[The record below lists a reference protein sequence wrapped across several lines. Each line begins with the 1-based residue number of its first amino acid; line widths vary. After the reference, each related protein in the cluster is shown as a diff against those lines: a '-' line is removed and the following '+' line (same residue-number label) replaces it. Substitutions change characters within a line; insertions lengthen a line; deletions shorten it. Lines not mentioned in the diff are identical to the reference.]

1 MDRYQPCRSRDRALP
16 FRPSPVTPLA
26 AADLTPIQLLQAD
39 PSLQALGL
47 DVTGVLGEGGS
58 AVVYRARDERHGR
71 DVAVKVLRHTPQI
84 ERAAERFSQEIRV
97 AGRLRHPHILP
108 LFDSGTLIDGRRFF
122 VMPVAQGRPLSDL
135 IDEGPLAVDL
145 AVRLAREIAEA
156 LAHLHDGGFV
166 HRDVKPEN
174 VLVEAGHAVLTDFGL
189 AAPMHA
195 APPAV
200 SQAEHEAWWS
210 AQPSRRRFTAVGSI
224 VGTPPYMSPEA
235 LFGEASLDGRI
246 DVYALGIVLYEMLT
260 AELPFGVTTPE
271 HLVARLMHES
281 VPSVAAKR
289 TDVPAALDAIIAR
302 ATAREADERYASAQQ
317 MADALAALG
326 IGLSGSDNRALP
338 TQLRRRRIASAVA
351 VVVLIVG
358 GSAAWS
364 MLRAVPLDPRRV
376 VVADLAN
383 DTGDTTLAGIG
394 VLAGDI
400 IAANLTADQQL
411 TVVNATVALPSHL
424 QVNLPS
430 ADSTLTRKT
439 RELVTAAKAGL
450 AVTGAYVRIGHSLRT
465 VVEVTDTR
473 SNRVLGVAGPVM
485 TDVEHPDSS
494 LRVLGEGVV
503 AILHRHR

>member
-1 MDRYQPCRSRDRALP
+1 MI
-16 FRPSPVTPLA
+16 PLA
-26 AADLTPIQLLQAD
+26 ASEPTPIQTLRAD

-47 DVTGVLGEGGS
+47 DVTGVLGQGGS
-58 AVVYRARDERHGR
+58 AVVYRAHDERHGR

-108 LFDSGTLIDGRRFF
+108 LFDSGALIDGRRFF
-122 VMPVAQGRPLSDL
+122 VMPVAQGRPLSDV
-135 IDEGPLAVDL
+135 IDEGKMPVDL

-156 LAHLHDGGFV
+156 LAHLHHSGFV

-189 AAPMHA
+189 AAPMHS

-200 SQAEHEAWWS
+200 STAEQAVWWS
-210 AQPSRRRFTAVGSI
+210 AETARRRFTAVGSI
-224 VGTPPYMSPEA
+224 VGTPHYMSPEA

-260 AELPFGVTTPE
+260 AELPFGVTAPE
-271 HLVARLMHES
+271 HLVVRMMHEA
-281 VPSVAAKR
+281 VPSVSAQR

-302 ATAREADERYASAQQ
+302 ATARDAHDRFATAQE

-326 IGLSGSDNRALP
+326 IGLNASDNRALP
-338 TQLRRRRIASAVA
+338 AQLRRRRIVSVVA
-351 VVVLIVG
+351 VVALIIL
-358 GSAAWS
+358 GSTAWT
-364 MLRAVPLDPRRV
+364 MMRAVPLDPHRV

-400 IAANLTADQQL
+400 IAADLTADQKL

-430 ADSTLTRKT
+430 ADSTLTRRT
-439 RELVTAAKAGL
+439 RELVTATKAGL
-450 AVTGAYVRIGHSLRT
+450 AVTGAYFRIGRALQT

-473 SNRVLGVAGPVM
+473 TNRVIGVGGPVT
-485 TDVEHPDSS
+485 TDVDHPDAS
-494 LRVLGEGVV
+494 LRVLGDSVV
-503 AILHRHR
+503 AILHRQHPR